1 MFCKTVRSMG
11 IRDWIILIIAS
22 LFIGFC
28 GVYGWSYGTSAS
40 GGVPTLAAPVAFASS
55 IACAAVVGALM
66 LLCNAGLTKLAYA
79 SLNKD
84 AAHAAEASRTAGAS
98 EPSSVMQGKPAWIA
112 RVVPR
117 LTAKSVSLFA
127 LVLLVF
133 WSPYLVAAF
142 PGTMYNDTAIQMQ
155 QVYEGAH
162 PLDIRSG
169 GNEDYGEE
177 AIARGYGSQ
186 ADDVKRAESFRLTD
200 AWLVDHHPFALTM
213 LYGGVASASDALFG
227 DWIFGFGLLM
237 ACQAILLA
245 FELAFCVAY
254 LRKRGAPPS
263 LGFAA
268 LAFFCIVP
276 IVPMTAVLVMK
287 DSVFTVLA
295 IPYFLLLAECA
306 LSKGAVFERTRMV
319 VLLIVVAV
327 LMCLAKKTGIYV
339 VGATALFGL
348 IAALIRLGRE
358 RRWGGVARFPA
369 GRCGILP
376 ARSDLRAP
384 HVRARAHGALPA
396 LERSSG

>member
-1 MFCKTVRSMG
+1 
-11 IRDWIILIIAS
+11 
-22 LFIGFC
+22 
-28 GVYGWSYGTSAS
+28 
-40 GGVPTLAAPVAFASS
+40 
-55 IACAAVVGALM
+55 
-66 LLCNAGLTKLAYA
+66 
-79 SLNKD
+79 
-84 AAHAAEASRTAGAS
+84 
-98 EPSSVMQGKPAWIA
+98 
-112 RVVPR
+112 
-117 LTAKSVSLFA
+117 
-127 LVLLVF
+127 
-133 WSPYLVAAF
+133 
-142 PGTMYNDTAIQMQ
+142 
-155 QVYEGAH
+155 
-162 PLDIRSG
+162 
-169 GNEDYGEE
+169 
-177 AIARGYGSQ
+177 
-186 ADDVKRAESFRLTD
+186 
-200 AWLVDHHPFALTM
+200 
-213 LYGGVASASDALFG
+213 
-227 DWIFGFGLLM
+227 M

-263 LGFAA
+263 LCFAA

-348 IAALIRLGRE
+348 IAALIRLG
-358 RRWGGVARFPA
+358 GGVARFPA